1 MFPLDALISV
11 AVEQVLVWEAD
22 CNGPTE
28 VIKIVR
34 ELATMS
40 RSGCLSGCL
49 GVLEDET

>member
-11 AVEQVLVWEAD
+11 AAEQVLVWEAD

-28 VIKIVR
+28 VIKFVR

-40 RSGCLSGCL
+40 GSGCLSGCL
-49 GVLEDET
+49 NLLADDT